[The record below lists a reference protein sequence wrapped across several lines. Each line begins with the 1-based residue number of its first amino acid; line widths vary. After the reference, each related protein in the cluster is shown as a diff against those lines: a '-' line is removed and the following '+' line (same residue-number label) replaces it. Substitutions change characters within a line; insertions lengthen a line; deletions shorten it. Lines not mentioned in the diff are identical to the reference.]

1 MRSRSWKQGL
11 EMPSS
16 ALREKT
22 YEEEYVQVLQ
32 ALLEFAPGGIFSYSA
47 EADEQFSFISKNMLQ
62 FLGYTRE
69 EFMQKF
75 ENRFSNMVYV

>member
-1 MRSRSWKQGL
+1 MKSFFLRVDSSFLENGNEIMRSRSWKQGL
-11 EMPSS
+11 EMPTS

-47 EADEQFSFISKNMLQ
+47 EADEQFSFISKNM
-62 FLGYTRE
+62 
-69 EFMQKF
+69 
-75 ENRFSNMVYV
+75 V